1 MSLFKPFKTNPLYY
15 WIKLLRIDQWIKNF
29 FIFAPAL
36 FGFKFD
42 SFPILMAGFLCF
54 SLVASS
60 LYILNDYFDIEN
72 DKQHPDKK
80 NRPFVTKAIQP
91 HLGLMVM
98 GGIFLSA
105 ICFSLFI
112 SLSFTAILACYFF
125 MNILYT
131 LYLKHIALLDII
143 VISFGFLLRIYAGSL
158 IGNVTLSHW
167 IILVTFLLALLLA
180 MGKRRE
186 ELILLNQGKKV
197 RKNIE
202 NYTLEFINIGMTIMA
217 SVTIVGYIMYTLS
230 PEVTVRLQSPHLY
243 LTSIFV
249 IIGILRYLQLTFV
262 FNQSGNP
269 SQLILKD
276 LFLKISILCFLISF
290 LIVVRHG

>member
-1 MSLFKPFKTNPLYY
+1 MSLLKPLQKHPLYP
-15 WIKLLRIDQWIKNF
+15 WIKLLRIEQWVKNF

-36 FGFKFD
+36 FGFKVD
-42 SFPILMAGFLCF
+42 SFSILIVGFLCF

-91 HLGLMVM
+91 HFALMVM
-98 GGIFLSA
+98 GLIFLFA
-105 ICFSLFI
+105 ICCSTFL
-112 SLSFTAILACYFF
+112 SLSFTAVLACYFL

-131 LYLKHIALLDII
+131 LHFKHIALLDII

-158 IGNVTLSHW
+158 ISNVTLSHW

-186 ELILLNQGKKV
+186 EVILLTQGKKV

-230 PEVTVRLQSPHLY
+230 PEVTARLQSPHLY

-269 SQLILKD
+269 SQLLMKD
-276 LFLKISILCFLISF
+276 PFLKIIILCFLISF
-290 LIVVRHG
+290 LIIVHYG